1 MKTDAIAGFAE
12 FAAHAMTAG
21 DFLRATLAK
30 PTREAP
36 DGLRAVYLRP
46 VAIRGET
53 LIAWTWRYTRR
64 DEQKNLSAAESTA
77 EIRRLAGSIFL
88 HMDAE
93 KKGSGASL
101 RFNRRGEA
109 SLTFRRA
116 NTQPTE
122 PDHQHDR
129 RKVSLVDPHLPCWRA
144 LGLTSAHGQILPSG
158 QDKWRQIVKFTE
170 VIDSLLRRQPL
181 PAGAKIADMGSGKGY
196 LTFALHALLS
206 ARGLTPHIV
215 GIEQRPE
222 LVTLCESIAR
232 QCGCHGLTFKEGGI
246 AGWQDGR
253 LDLLMALHACDTAT
267 DDAIAAGIRAGAS
280 IMVLAPCCHRQV
292 RRSMESADPALAPL
306 LRHGIFMER
315 QAEMVTDALRALLLE
330 RAGYRCQVFEFI
342 SPEHTAKNVMI
353 TAVRDNSGRRSPAE
367 TEAEIIALKHHFG
380 LSHHALEDR
389 LNAQTA
395 APIPATAD
403 DP

>member
-1 MKTDAIAGFAE
+1 MKTDAIAGFVE
-12 FAAHAMTAG
+12 FVAQSMTTG

-46 VAIRGET
+46 VALRGEN
-53 LIAWTWRYTRR
+53 LIAWTWRYARR
-64 DEQKNLSAAESTA
+64 DEQKNLSPTESTA
-77 EIRRLAGSIFL
+77 EIRRLAGSIFQ

-93 KKGSGASL
+93 KKGLGASL

-109 SLTFRRA
+109 TLNFHKPR
-116 NTQPTE
+116 TQSPE

-144 LGLTSAHGQILPSG
+144 LGLTADHGQILPSA

-170 VIDSLLRRQPL
+170 VIDALLRRQPL

-206 ARGLTPHIV
+206 ARGLSPQIV
-215 GIEQRPE
+215 GVEQRPE
-222 LVTLCESIAR
+222 LVALCESVAR
-232 QCGCHGLTFKEGGI
+232 QCDCHGLTFKEGGI
-246 AGWQDGR
+246 AGWDGGP
-253 LDLLMALHACDTAT
+253 LDLLIALHACDTAT

-292 RRSMESADPALAPL
+292 RRSMDSAHPALAPL

-330 RAGYRCQVFEFI
+330 REGYRCQVFEFI

-353 TAVRDNSGRRSPAE
+353 TAVRDTAGRPSTAR
-367 TEAEIIALKHHFG
+367 TDAEITALKQQFG
-380 LSHHALEDR
+380 LTRHALEDR
-389 LNAQTA
+389 LTSPCAD
-395 APIPATAD
+395 PIPAD
-403 DP
+403 DNP

>member
-1 MKTDAIAGFAE
+1 MKTDALAGFAE
-12 FAAHAMTAG
+12 FVAHAMTAG

-46 VAIRGET
+46 VALRGET
-53 LIAWTWRYTRR
+53 LIAWTWRHARR
-64 DEQKNLSAAESTA
+64 DEQKNLSPAESTA
-77 EIRRLAGSIFL
+77 EIRRLAGSIFQ

-93 KKGSGASL
+93 KKGLGASL

-109 SLTFRRA
+109 TLNFHKARS
-116 NTQPTE
+116 QSPE

-144 LGLTSAHGQILPSG
+144 LGLTAAHGQILPSA

-170 VIDSLLRRQPL
+170 VIDALLRRQPL

-206 ARGLTPHIV
+206 ARGLSPQIV

-222 LVTLCESIAR
+222 LVSLCESVAR

-246 AGWQDGR
+246 AGWDGGP

-267 DDAIAAGIRAGAS
+267 DDAIAAGVRAGAS

-292 RRSMESADPALAPL
+292 RRSMASAHPALDPL

-330 RAGYRCQVFEFI
+330 REGYRCQVFEFI

-353 TAVRDNSGRRSPAE
+353 TAVRATAGRHATTGSD
-367 TEAEIIALKHHFG
+367 AEIAALKQHFG
-380 LSHHALEDR
+380 LTRHALEDR
-389 LNAQTA
+389 LTTPSTD
-395 APIPATAD
+395 PIPAD
-403 DP
+403 DNP

>member
-1 MKTDAIAGFAE
+1 VKTDAIAGFVE

-30 PTREAP
+30 PTKDAP

-46 VAIRGET
+46 VALRRGT
-53 LIAWTWRYTRR
+53 LIAWTWRYARR
-64 DEQKNLSAAESTA
+64 DEQKNLSPAESTA
-77 EIRRLAGSIFL
+77 EIRRLAGSIFQ

-93 KKGSGASL
+93 KKGLGASL

-109 SLTFRRA
+109 TLNLHKAR
-116 NTQPTE
+116 TQSAE

-144 LGLTSAHGQILPSG
+144 LGLTAADGQILPSA

-170 VIDSLLRRQPL
+170 VIDALLRRHPL
-181 PAGAKIADMGSGKGY
+181 STGANIADMGSGKGY

-206 ARGLTPHIV
+206 ARGLNPRIV

-222 LVTLCESIAR
+222 LVSLCESVAR

-246 AGWQDGR
+246 AGWDGGP

-280 IMVLAPCCHRQV
+280 LMVLAPCCHRQV
-292 RRSMESADPALAPL
+292 RQSMDSAHPALAPL

-330 RAGYRCQVFEFI
+330 RQGYRCQVFEFI

-353 TAVRDNSGRRSPAE
+353 TAVRDSAGRHSTAASD
-367 TEAEIIALKHHFG
+367 AEITALKQQFG
-380 LSHHALEDR
+380 LTRHALEDR
-389 LNAQTA
+389 IA
-395 APIPATAD
+395 ALSADPIPAENH
-403 DP
+403 P